1 VTGVIMDFK
10 DMVVPGIT
18 LVFATGIAFASFES
32 AAQDVNELGTRVSA
46 LENKKAVSV
55 GKQEVVDVK
64 IEGIEQR
71 LDKMEE
77 IVQKMLENQQKQ
89 AINIA
94 QICQATN
101 AECSP

>member
-1 VTGVIMDFK
+1 MDIK
-10 DMVVPGIT
+10 DLALPGLT
-18 LVFATGIAFASFES
+18 VVFAAGISFASLES
-32 AAQDVNELGTRVSA
+32 AAQDVEEVDRRVEI
-46 LENKKAVSV
+46 LESKA

-71 LDKMEE
+71 LEKMED
-77 IVQKMLENQQKQ
+77 IVQKMLDNQQQQ

>member
-1 VTGVIMDFK
+1 MEIKDIAVPALTVIFAAGVS
-10 DMVVPGIT
+10 
-18 LVFATGIAFASFES
+18 FASLES
-32 AAQDVNELGTRVSA
+32 AAQDVDELSSRVGA

-77 IVQKMLENQQKQ
+77 IVQKMLENQQQQ

-101 AECSP
+101 ANCNS

>member
-1 VTGVIMDFK
+1 MDLK

-32 AAQDVNELGTRVSA
+32 AAQDVEDVEKRVTV
-46 LENKKAVSV
+46 LESKS

-64 IEGIEQR
+64 IKGIENR
-71 LDKMEE
+71 LEKMED

-101 AECSP
+101 AECSS